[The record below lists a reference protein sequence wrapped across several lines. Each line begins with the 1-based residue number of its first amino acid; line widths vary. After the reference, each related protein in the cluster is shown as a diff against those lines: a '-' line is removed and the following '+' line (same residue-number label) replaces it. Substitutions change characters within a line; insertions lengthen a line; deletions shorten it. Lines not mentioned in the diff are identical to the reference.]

1 MTMTKRLFFLAVI
14 LVVGVPALVPVG
26 SAHFAVA
33 QTVQDPLT
41 DGILAFRNG
50 EYKSAVSHFE
60 AALAANPDN
69 AEAHFLLARIFWETP
84 LRDVRRAGNEL
95 EAAIALEPD
104 NVQYL
109 VASLQQNKA
118 DASNFITEKIRESK
132 RRDLA
137 DRILELDPDNS
148 FAHEELGSTYIRDF
162 WRYRNALM
170 YPALTFN
177 EYKYRSST
185 TVDPM
190 AGYLV
195 DQIEEFDR
203 AQGNEESE
211 PLNSELIGAV
221 EPSLDPNSIFM
232 ADEFDVET
240 LRRQGIPVMNLSS
253 RAQKAYEKAI
263 MHLGKA
269 LEMDPR
275 QRTVYDHL
283 MEVYALKGEYEE
295 ALGMLSQMY
304 VFFPEDTQLWTY
316 LGYTHYNLGN
326 MDAASK
332 SFETAF
338 KYMTEEERQAYEGLE
353 HILPQDEK
361 KAYEA
366 DRIAYASRFWTSKD
380 PRYLT
385 PYNERKMEHY
395 VRLTYADLLYG
406 APDLDLRGWNTERG
420 AILVRYGPP
429 QGDVVIIPR
438 STSGV
443 RRGVDPAGGTQS
455 DPTGSVGLAIEVG
468 RRGSDMDLAAEANTF
483 NIWDYGEFKFVFEDP
498 FRNGEFRLYSPSAS
512 EIADGSLP
520 WANDYTIKAKETFLE
535 TPERYVYEAPGRQV
549 ELPYMVSSFRG
560 KNGQTDVVVNYGIP
574 ITQELEEGQDV
585 INITASTGTFVVAE
599 NRDMLVERRN
609 VIYGLRAE
617 QIVPFI
623 DTRLWIN
630 TVEAEVPPGQ
640 HEVSVEFETAGGG
653 TVAVQRRE
661 VDVHDFSGDNLA
673 MSDILLAYRI
683 EDTPDG
689 RPIIPSDI
697 VRRGLSI
704 QPAPWSVF
712 GIDQPI
718 YLYFEVYN
726 LQVDGDGSARYDIEA
741 TLTPKEDGNAVGR
754 TVGRLLGRDSEGV
767 SVRLPITVKAE
778 TDGQFLILAAENQ
791 EPGLYLLSV
800 KIRDTVSGDS
810 VDMEQDLFLDE
821 PLSADQN

>member
-1 MTMTKRLFFLAVI
+1 MTMMKRSFFFSVLLLLVAVTLAQ
-14 LVVGVPALVPVG
+14 LTLAPGA
-26 SAHFAVA
+26 AA
-33 QTVQDPLT
+33 QSTSDPMT
-41 DGILAFRNG
+41 DGILSFRNG
-50 EYKSAVSHFE
+50 EYDEAVSSFE
-60 AALAANPDN
+60 AALEADPQN

-84 LRDVRRAGNEL
+84 LRNVGRAGEEL
-95 EAAIALEPD
+95 EKAIALEPD

-137 DRILELDPDNS
+137 RAILELDPDNS
-148 FAHEELGSTYIRDF
+148 FAHEEMGSIYIRDF

-185 TVDPM
+185 TIDPM

-195 DQIEEFDR
+195 DQVNEFDQ
-203 AQGNEESE
+203 AQGNEPSE

-221 EPSLDPNSIFM
+221 EANYDPNSIFM

-240 LRRQGIPVMNLSS
+240 LKSQGIPVMDLSN
-253 RAQKAYEKAI
+253 RAQKAYDKAI

-283 MEVYALKGEYEE
+283 MEIYALKGEYEE
-295 ALGMLSQMY
+295 AMSMLSQMY
-304 VFFPEDTQLWTY
+304 VFFPEDSQLWTY

-338 KYMTEEERQAYEGLE
+338 KYMTPGEQQAYEGLE
-353 HILPQDEK
+353 HILPREEK

-366 DRIAYASRFWTSKD
+366 DKLAYASRFWTSKD

-385 PYNERKMEHY
+385 PYNERRMEHY

-443 RRGVDPAGGTQS
+443 RQGVDPVSGTRS
-455 DPTGSVGLAIEVG
+455 DPTGSVGLALDVG
-468 RRGSDMDLAAEANTF
+468 RRGTDMDLAEEANTF

-498 FRNGEFRLYSPSAS
+498 FRNGEYRLYSPSAS

-535 TPERYVYEAPGRQV
+535 TPERYEYEAPGRQV

-560 KNGQTDVVVNYGIP
+560 QNGQTDLIVNYGIP
-574 ITQELEEGQDV
+574 ITEKLKDGQDV
-585 INITASTGTFVVAE
+585 INITASTGTFVVAG

-609 VIYGLRAE
+609 VIYGLRTE
-617 QIVPFI
+617 QIIPFI
-623 DTRLWIN
+623 DTQLWIN
-630 TVEAEVPPGQ
+630 TVEAEVPPGK

-661 VDVHDFSGDNLA
+661 VDVHDFSGDGLS

-683 EDTPDG
+683 EDTADG
-689 RPIIPSDI
+689 KPVIPSDV
-697 VRRGLSI
+697 VRRNLSI

-712 GIDQPI
+712 GVDQPI

-726 LQVDGDGSARYDIEA
+726 LEMDEDGTSRYDIEA

-754 TVGRLLGRDSEGV
+754 TVGRLLGRDTEGV
-767 SVRLPITVKAE
+767 SVRLPITVPSE
-778 TDGQFLILAAENQ
+778 TDGQFLILSAENQ

-800 KIRDTVSGDS
+800 KIRDTVSGDT

-821 PLSADQN
+821 PLSDAQN